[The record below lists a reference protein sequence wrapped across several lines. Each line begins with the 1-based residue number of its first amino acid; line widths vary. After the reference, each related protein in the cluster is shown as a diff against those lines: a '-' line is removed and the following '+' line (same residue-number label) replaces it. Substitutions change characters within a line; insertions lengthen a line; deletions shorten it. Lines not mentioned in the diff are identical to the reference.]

1 MQERVSRNPT
11 DEHYLHRTA
20 KSVECRGGNKERTQ
34 PMVVSAFNSAM
45 TILNSEDMARRDPN
59 VTFMFAFFLA

>member
-11 DEHYLHRTA
+11 DEHYLHRTG
-20 KSVECRGGNKERTQ
+20 KSVEGRGGNKERTQ

-45 TILNSEDMARRDPN
+45 TIFNSEEMALKDFR
-59 VTFMFAFFLA
+59 FSLLFLA